1 MALGATGP
9 RGESAGCSAAAAAR
23 STYEEAGCGVSGTVS
38 APAVHLTAKGLRTR
52 QRILEGARR
61 AFEAKGNYVETRIA
75 DITKEAR
82 VAYGSLYTY
91 FESKETLFRELAV
104 EVVEGMYRSS
114 RSSYRGTDPTRRVE
128 SANRGFMEAYRD
140 NAQMMAVIEQAASLY
155 AEFHQL
161 RRQLRLQFVERIQA
175 HIERMQ
181 EDGQADPDVDSRTAA
196 HALVSMTDNFLYVW
210 FVLEEPF
217 DEQVALRTL
226 DQLWIRALGLRVPA
240 PRATVR
246 PYRRPRTVPTTTS
259 G

>member
-1 MALGATGP
+1 MSQMTVA
-9 RGESAGCSAAAAAR
+9 SAS
-23 STYEEAGCGVSGTVS
+23 
-38 APAVHLTAKGLRTR
+38 HLTPKGLRTR

-61 AFEAKGNYVETRIA
+61 AFEVKGNYVETRIA

-104 EVVEGMYRSS
+104 EVVQGMYRSS
-114 RSSYRGTDPTRRVE
+114 RSSYRGTDPTRRVA
-128 SANRGFMEAYRD
+128 SANRGFMEAYRE

-161 RRQLRLQFVERIQA
+161 RRQLRMQFVQRIQES
-175 HIERMQ
+175 IERMQ

-217 DEQVALRTL
+217 DEDVALQTL
-226 DQLWIRALGLRVPA
+226 DQLWTRGLGLRPSPA
-240 PRATVR
+240 RGVVRPTRRARAATVAA
-246 PYRRPRTVPTTTS
+246 T
-259 G
+259 